1 VRVEIPFNQRSGLRK
16 GESMPE
22 RSGAQDNSEG
32 AMDKAADRL
41 KEAAGSLTGDK
52 KDEDREDARAE
63 GRHDRFTELE
73 EAYKGYAVY
82 DQHYERLGRVD
93 DLFVDENDQPEYI
106 GVKMGFLL
114 EQKTVLIPMGIVRV
128 NDRRNLV
135 EVAADKDTIQEAP
148 AFDSNKDITPEYEER
163 VHRYFGLEREGSSR
177 ERSAYGDYYAS
188 DFTGERH
195 SDQAL
200 AGVDTEYGERARSEG
215 RSGAGSGDREHHD
228 LERPPLGGEE
238 TAKPRSDV
246 GGTSEAAR
254 TGEMPPQGAGEREIP
269 SVRVYKRVR
278 QRAPRD

>member
-1 VRVEIPFNQRSGLRK
+1 
-16 GESMPE
+16 MPE
-22 RSGAQDNSEG
+22 RNSGQDNSEG
-32 AMDKAADRL
+32 AMDRAVNRL

-215 RSGAGSGDREHHD
+215 RSGAGSGDREHGD
-228 LERPPLGGEE
+228 PEQPPPAREE
-238 TAKPRSDV
+238 TAEPRDDV
-246 GGTSEAAR
+246 ARTGEAAR
-254 TGEMPPQGAGEREIP
+254 TGETPLQGAEGQETS
-269 SVRVYKRVR
+269 SVRVYKRVK
-278 QRAPRD
+278 

>member
-1 VRVEIPFNQRSGLRK
+1 
-16 GESMPE
+16 MPE

-52 KDEDREDARAE
+52 NDEDRTDTRTE
-63 GRHDRFTELE
+63 GRHDRFTELQ

-82 DQHYERLGRVD
+82 DQHYEKLGKVD

-148 AFDSNKDITPEYEER
+148 TFDSNKNITPEYEDR
-163 VHRYFGLEREGSSR
+163 VHRYFGLEREGSSH
-177 ERSAYGDYYAS
+177 EGSGYGDYYTS
-188 DFTGERH
+188 NFTGERY

-200 AGVDTEYGERARSEG
+200 AGVDTEYGERAQSEG
-215 RSGAGSGDREHHD
+215 RPNVRTGDQVHGD
-228 LERPPLGGEE
+228 LEQPRLGGEE
-238 TAKPRSDV
+238 TAEPRSDV
-246 GGTSEAAR
+246 AS
-254 TGEMPPQGAGEREIP
+254 TGEATRTEGTPELGAQGQETPR
-269 SVRVYKRVR
+269 VRVYKRVR
-278 QRAPRD
+278 

>member
-200 AGVDTEYGERARSEG
+200 AGVDTEYGERADSQNRFG
-215 RSGAGSGDREHHD
+215 VGMGDREHGD
-228 LERPPLGGEE
+228 PEQPPPAREE
-238 TAKPRSDV
+238 TAEPRDDV
-246 GGTSEAAR
+246 ARTGEAAR
-254 TGEMPPQGAGEREIP
+254 TGETPLQGAEGQETS
-269 SVRVYKRVR
+269 SVRVYKRVK
-278 QRAPRD
+278 